1 MRIRRRETGIHR
13 DTGTVSRAA
22 ACCRLLTIRLMDRV
36 ARLTHRGRQLCRARG
51 GGRCAAA
58 PPRCLSPHAGHGGL
72 EAGTT
77 SRGDVNHSVTTWHV
91 RCTSLDLALHAISNL
106 ATCASGG
113 AVLATPT
120 SGANAHAAGQW
131 QAAAQHLAAAGLPA
145 GLGARCGVR
154 RGWIWLRRRVRSWLW
169 LWRLRVP
176 LPTDHATAR
185 AAAAAAV
192 TSTSST
198 VTSVAAVSSS
208 CSAVSARNAGRSLH
222 NVHECA

>member
-1 MRIRRRETGIHR
+1 MLGLSTCTELHR
-13 DTGTVSRAA
+13 AGGL
-22 ACCRLLTIRLMDRV
+22 CC
-36 ARLTHRGRQLCRARG
+36 ARG
-51 GGRCAAA
+51 CGGRAAA

-106 ATCASGG
+106 APCASGG

-145 GLGARCGVR
+145 GLGARCGIR
-154 RGWIWLRRRVRSWLW
+154 RGWIRLRRRVRSWLW

-192 TSTSST
+192 TSTSSA

-222 NVHECA
+222 DVHECA